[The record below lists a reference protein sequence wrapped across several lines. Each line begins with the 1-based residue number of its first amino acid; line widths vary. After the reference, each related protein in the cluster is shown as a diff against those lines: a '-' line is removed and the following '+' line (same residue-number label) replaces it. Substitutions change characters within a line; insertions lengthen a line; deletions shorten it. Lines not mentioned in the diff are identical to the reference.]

1 MGAPETLPSPSFAA
15 GDTILTGTPS
25 CGDKDLEDRMASMVS
40 ERDVD
45 GVGGVVNGE
54 GVCTG
59 GEVAPGDQAGVMVGS
74 VEDGP
79 GAALGGDIKSLE
91 ARV

>member
-1 MGAPETLPSPSFAA
+1 
-15 GDTILTGTPS
+15 
-25 CGDKDLEDRMASMVS
+25 MASMAG

-59 GEVAPGDQAGVMVGS
+59 GELAPGDQAGVAVGG
-74 VEDGP
+74 VQDGP
-79 GAALGGDIKSLE
+79 GTALGGDVQSLE